1 LPCKNPCG
9 SLLAFNLYWSMM
21 DFLNLFLK
29 SILYLD
35 PGSGS
40 VLIQIIIATI
50 LGGLIAIRVFWSR
63 LIARFRGGARQAE
76 QEASPDPNDEE
87 PQ

>member
-1 LPCKNPCG
+1 
-9 SLLAFNLYWSMM
+9 M
-21 DFLNLFLK
+21 DLINLFVK
-29 SILYLD
+29 PIFYLD

-50 LGGLIAIRVFWSR
+50 LGGLITIRVFWSR
-63 LIARFRGGARQAE
+63 LIARFKGGPHQAE
-76 QEASPDPNDEE
+76 QEAEPDPNDEE

>member
-1 LPCKNPCG
+1 
-9 SLLAFNLYWSMM
+9 M
-21 DFLNLFLK
+21 DFINLFFK
-29 SILYLD
+29 PVFYLD

-40 VLIQIIIATI
+40 VLIQIIIATL

-63 LIARFRGGARQAE
+63 LTSRFKGGSR
-76 QEASPDPNDEE
+76 PDDENIRPDSNDED

>member
-1 LPCKNPCG
+1 MNV
-9 SLLAFNLYWSMM
+9 FNL
-21 DFLNLFLK
+21 LLK
-29 SILYLD
+29 SIFYLD

-63 LIARFRGGARQAE
+63 LISRFKGGAPSDAE
-76 QEASPDPNDEE
+76 ENSEPDPDDEE
-87 PQ
+87 RAIGRLEAPA

>member
-1 LPCKNPCG
+1 MDV
-9 SLLAFNLYWSMM
+9 FNL
-21 DFLNLFLK
+21 LLK
-29 SILYLD
+29 PFFYLD

-63 LIARFRGGARQAE
+63 IITRLKGGSQPAE
-76 QEASPDPNDEE
+76 TTGEPGPNDPPDEE
-87 PQ
+87 RQ

>member
-1 LPCKNPCG
+1 
-9 SLLAFNLYWSMM
+9 MM
-21 DFLNLFLK
+21 DFLNLFVK
-29 SILYLD
+29 SVFYLD

-63 LIARFRGGARQAE
+63 LIARFKGGARQAE
-76 QEASPDPNDEE
+76 QETDPDSKDEE

>member
-1 LPCKNPCG
+1 
-9 SLLAFNLYWSMM
+9 M
-21 DFLNLFLK
+21 DFFNLFLK
-29 SILYLD
+29 PVFYLD

-63 LIARFRGGARQAE
+63 LMARFRGGGRQAE
-76 QEASPDPNDEE
+76 QEADPDPNDEE

>member
-1 LPCKNPCG
+1 
-9 SLLAFNLYWSMM
+9 M
-21 DFLNLFLK
+21 DLINMFLK
-29 SILYLD
+29 PIFYLD

-50 LGGLIAIRVFWSR
+50 LGGLITIRVFWSR
-63 LIARFRGGARQAE
+63 LIARFKGGPNQAE
-76 QEASPDPNDEE
+76 QEAEPDPNDEE